1 MFKSLWHRL
10 RPSRPPAPL
19 RPARDPTST
28 RVPGVDAATDT
39 SASGWSTL
47 TLDTQAAERA
57 RLTGATAAAAAAAA
71 ALASE
76 RPPGHTGWQV
86 GLLLAL
92 LLMGLAALQAWLG
105 VEGPAGLGLSA
116 GAWGLATAACGLLAV
131 ACALVLLRQQ
141 RRWAQRQ
148 QQALAQSEALA
159 REQEKE
165 AQRINDAT
173 QAAIVRL
180 MNELQRVAEGDLTQQ
195 ATVSEDLTGAIA
207 DSVNYTVEE
216 LRALVG
222 QVQRT
227 AQRVGET
234 TTQVEQTSIELLA
247 ASTEQLREIRQTGQ
261 AVLEMAGRINQV
273 SAQAQ
278 GSARAARQARQAA
291 EGGAQAVQQA
301 IEGMHTLRGQ
311 MQETAKRLKRLGE
324 SSQEIGAITELID
337 DFTEQTQVLALNAA
351 IQAAAAGEAGR
362 GFSVVAEEVQRLAER
377 SADATGQIAALVRT
391 IQNDTQDAVS
401 AMERSTREVVEGTRR
416 SDHAGSALVEIDRLS
431 QQVAELIEQIAA
443 SATREA
449 ELAAQ
454 TADQIQRIFTVTE
467 HAGEGTRSTVQQV
480 RALARLALELRQ
492 SVARFNIG

>member
-1 MFKSLWHRL
+1 MFKSLWRWL
-10 RPSRPPAPL
+10 RPGQPKAPLKPAPDSASTL
-19 RPARDPTST
+19 GPQADART
-28 RVPGVDAATDT
+28 GAG
-39 SASGWSTL
+39 ASGWNSL

-57 RLTGATAAAAAAAA
+57 QLRGAAAAAAAA
-71 ALASE
+71 TLAAA
-76 RPPGHTGWQV
+76 RPPGHIGGQV

-92 LLMGLAALQAWLG
+92 LLMGLAAVQGWLG
-105 VEGPAGLGLSA
+105 VYGPAGLGLPT
-116 GAWGLATAACGLLAV
+116 GAWGLVVAGCGLLAV

-141 RRWAQRQ
+141 RRWAQQ
-148 QQALAQSEALA
+148 QQHALAQSEALA

-234 TTQVEQTSIELLA
+234 TTQVEQISIDLLA

-337 DFTEQTQVLALNAA
+337 DLTEQTQVLALNAA

-401 AMERSTREVVEGTRR
+401 AMERSTREVVEGTRPPTTP
-416 SDHAGSALVEIDRLS
+416 VPPWP
-431 QQVAELIEQIAA
+431 
-443 SATREA
+443 
-449 ELAAQ
+449 
-454 TADQIQRIFTVTE
+454 
-467 HAGEGTRSTVQQV
+467 RSTAC
-480 RALARLALELRQ
+480 RSR
-492 SVARFNIG
+492 

>member
-1 MFKSLWHRL
+1 
-10 RPSRPPAPL
+10 
-19 RPARDPTST
+19 
-28 RVPGVDAATDT
+28 
-39 SASGWSTL
+39 L
-47 TLDTQAAERA
+47 TLDTQADERA
-57 RLTGATAAAAAAAA
+57 RLTGAAA

-76 RPPGHTGWQV
+76 RPPGQIGWQV

-92 LLMGLAALQAWLG
+92 LLLGLAAMQIGLG
-105 VEGPAGLGLSA
+105 VDKPAGLGLSA
-116 GAWGLATAACGLLAV
+116 SVWGLVAAACGLLAV

-141 RRWAQRQ
+141 LRWTQ
-148 QQALAQSEALA
+148 QHQHALAQLKALA
-159 REQEKE
+159 RVQKQES
-165 AQRINDAT
+165 QRINGAT

-180 MNELQRVAEGDLTQQ
+180 MNELQRVAGGDLTQQ
-195 ATVSEDLTGAIA
+195 ATVSADLTGAIA
-207 DSVNYTVEE
+207 DSVNCTVGE
-216 LRALVG
+216 LRTLVG

-234 TTQVEQTSIELLA
+234 TMQVEQTSINLLA
-247 ASTEQLREIRQTGQ
+247 ASTGQLREIRQTGQ

-278 GSARAARQARQAA
+278 GSARAARQARLAA

-301 IEGMHTLRGQ
+301 IEGMHTLREQ

-324 SSQEIGAITELID
+324 SSQEIGAMTELID
-337 DFTEQTQVLALNAA
+337 DLTEQTQVLALNAA

-391 IQNDTQDAVS
+391 IQNDTQDAVL

-416 SDHAGSALVEIDRLS
+416 SDHAGSALAEIDRLS
-431 QQVAELIEQIAA
+431 QQVADLIEQIAA
-443 SATREA
+443 TATREA

-454 TADQIQRIFTVTE
+454 TADQIQRIFVVTE
-467 HAGEGTRSTVQQV
+467 HAGAGTRTTVQQV
-480 RALARLALELRQ
+480 RALAKLAVELRQ
-492 SVARFNIG
+492 SVARFTIG